1 MCCADI
7 VKGRIDRGP
16 PVPGAAGLFWC
27 VAYVSWR
34 SYKQQVMHQTLA
46 ECKRYPLY
54 PPLPFADVT
63 QRLRPALYEALLT
76 LPAHADAAETEP
88 SAASSEFV
96 QQSMQMH
103 SSPFHPFCDEL
114 SDGPR
119 SVPGLRS
126 SRTMETSVLRSTLGS
141 QSARAHSEQ
150 TAADPA
156 RPRAYRPYASWYASK

>member
-1 MCCADI
+1 MGHRCRAQPGFFHLCCCF
-7 VKGRIDRGP
+7 
-16 PVPGAAGLFWC
+16 L
-27 VAYVSWR
+27 YVSWR
-34 SYKQQVMHQTLA
+34 SYKQQIMHQTLA

-54 PPLPFADVT
+54 PPLPFPDVT

-88 SAASSEFV
+88 SASSEFV

-126 SRTMETSVLRSTLGS
+126 SRVMETSVLRSTLGS

-156 RPRAYRPYASWYASK
+156 RARAYRPYASWYASK